1 MNAEVS
7 IRNLVNHSSCI
18 IWSPHVKLWRFIAN
32 WISGYWLSWIQ
43 KTNNITRGQF
53 IMPCNGDNNRWF
65 KNPCYFSKKKLK
77 TWIFFW
83 NISQAILTKAKK
95 IKRLAG
101 YNNNLPFVRV
111 RKNILCRDRWQ
122 LVPNKHEVC
131 YYRQVFGDKYFAS
144 EIRDRQT
151 SRRLISCRIINNF
164 KDFCDIKHVNS

>member
-7 IRNLVNHSSCI
+7 IRDLVNHSSRI

-53 IMPCNGDNNRWF
+53 IMPCNGDNNRRF
-65 KNPCYFSKKKLK
+65 KNPCYFSKKLK

-83 NISQAILTKAKK
+83 NILQAILTKAKK
-95 IKRLAG
+95 IKRLAV
-101 YNNNLPFVRV
+101 YNNNSPFVRV

-122 LVPNKHEVC
+122 LVPNKNTKYVIT
-131 YYRQVFGDKYFAS
+131 DKFSVTNILPVKYA
-144 EIRDRQT
+144 IG
-151 SRRLISCRIINNF
+151 RLH
-164 KDFCDIKHVNS
+164 DV